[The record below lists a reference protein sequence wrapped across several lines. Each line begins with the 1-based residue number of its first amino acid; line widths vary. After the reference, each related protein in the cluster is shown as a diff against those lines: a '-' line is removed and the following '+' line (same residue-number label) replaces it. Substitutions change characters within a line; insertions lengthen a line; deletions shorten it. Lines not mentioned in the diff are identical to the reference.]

1 MTATTPPDPIWEDDA
16 TGMSVRVNGGLVEL
30 RAKSAYHVLTP
41 NGVSDLAPA
50 LFAALIEA
58 ASWVD
63 RWDIVTGDYEAVDA

>member
-1 MTATTPPDPIWEDDA
+1 MSANTPPDPIWEDDA
-16 TGMSVRVNGGLVEL
+16 TGMSVRVNGGLVEF

-58 ASWVD
+58 ASWTEL
-63 RWDIVTGDYEAVDA
+63 WDIVTGCYAEADA